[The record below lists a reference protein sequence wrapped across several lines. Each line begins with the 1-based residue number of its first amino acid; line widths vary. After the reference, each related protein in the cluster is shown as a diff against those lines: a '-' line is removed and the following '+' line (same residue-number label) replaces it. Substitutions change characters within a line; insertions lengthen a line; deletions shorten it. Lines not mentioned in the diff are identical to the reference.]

1 MFVRMSDSP
10 LTTVMQSVF
19 AFVVMPVMVGSAWLK
34 AEQFDPYATSFF
46 TKTYVEPTA
55 DMPDEMR
62 LAGWVFIGIAVWLGY
77 VGIKGIAKRIGKL
90 RECLVLVWVA
100 CLIAAFGGAF
110 FVAAGAAQVRIT
122 QEQQKSKSVIP
133 NANANGRD

>member
-1 MFVRMSDSP
+1 MFVRMSDSL
-10 LTTVMQSVF
+10 LTRVMQAVF
-19 AFVVMPVMVGSAWLK
+19 AFVVMPAMVGSAWLK
-34 AEQFDPYATSFF
+34 AEKFDPYATSFF

-62 LAGWVFIGIAVWLGY
+62 LAGWVFIGIAAWLSY
-77 VGIKGIAKRIGKL
+77 VGIKGTVKRIGKL

-110 FVAAGAAQVRIT
+110 FVAADAAQLRIA
-122 QEQQKSKSVIP
+122 QSQKK
-133 NANANGRD
+133 